1 MALALHGVHEIKR
14 VVGIGGI
21 GADNIPSNLVVPLQ
35 KNGQPKWIINL
46 FYNLN
51 DNIYDHNATI
61 IDKLV
66 YDGFATCDR
75 FQGEHNAR
83 DYIINRSFS
92 DLIHRAINLFQV

>member
-1 MALALHGVHEIKR
+1 MDYRRWSLSDGIENECEGNMA
-14 VVGIGGI
+14 
-21 GADNIPSNLVVPLQ
+21 
-35 KNGQPKWIINL
+35 
-46 FYNLN
+46 
-51 DNIYDHNATI
+51 IYDHNATI

>member
-1 MALALHGVHEIKR
+1 MA
-14 VVGIGGI
+14 
-21 GADNIPSNLVVPLQ
+21 
-35 KNGQPKWIINL
+35 
-46 FYNLN
+46 
-51 DNIYDHNATI
+51 IYDHNATI

-75 FQGEHNAR
+75 FQGGHNAR